1 MPAAKI
7 RTALKTTGLVWDE
20 IFKAAVDFSGSG
32 SYRWVMPGSINGEVV
47 PATGASNRAP
57 IGIAQNAPTAGGQV
71 RVRVM
76 GQSIMAACLT
86 ACSVSNGTY
95 ITVGSHGYGFAP
107 ATAIGYIANARATGS
122 LLTGGTVG
130 LIYTEV
136 LLIGPSFNSC
146 VAAGS

>member
-20 IFKAAVDFSGSG
+20 IFTAAVDMSGST
-32 SYRWVMPGSINGEVV
+32 SYKWVMPGSIYGEVV

-76 GQSIMAACLT
+76 GKSLMGASLG
-86 ACSVSNGTY
+86 ACSVFQGTY
-95 ITVGSHGYGFAP
+95 VTTGSHGYGFATSCGI
-107 ATAIGYIANARATGS
+107 ATARASGS

-130 LIYTEV
+130 LLYTEV
-136 LLIGPSFNSC
+136 YLAGPSFNSC